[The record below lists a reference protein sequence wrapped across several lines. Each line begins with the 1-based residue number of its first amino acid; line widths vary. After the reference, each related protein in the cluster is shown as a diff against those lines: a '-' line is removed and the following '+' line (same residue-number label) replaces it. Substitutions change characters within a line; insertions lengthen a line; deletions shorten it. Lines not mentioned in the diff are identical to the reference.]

1 MKIKNKLAKQC
12 TNKNNIMLSK
22 LFTITVEFFGIKQ
35 RVREQ
40 NTGTC
45 RKSCK
50 SNTLENLMHEVLP
63 LCDLRL

>member
-1 MKIKNKLAKQC
+1 MYHYWIFRC
-12 TNKNNIMLSK
+12 TNKNNTMLLK
-22 LFTITVEFFGIKQ
+22 LFTITVQLSGIKQ

-40 NTGTC
+40 N